1 MGSFGMFFFALLVGV
16 GIGAA
21 AAYVIYQVLIQQTNA
36 RVLRLERE
44 LALIRANEED
54 KQQRL
59 NEIFLAVAGL
69 QRSTEERLSA
79 LKKNIE
85 EYFTE
90 AGAN

>member
-1 MGSFGMFFFALLVGV
+1 MFFFAMLVGV

-21 AAYVIYQVLIQQTNA
+21 AAYVIYQVLIQQANT
-36 RVLRLERE
+36 RMLRLERE

-79 LKKNIE
+79 LKNKIE
-85 EYFTE
+85 EYFAE
-90 AGAN
+90 ANAD